1 MEKDGWPPA
10 FKCHD
15 FVQTKVLITDLK
27 FLHRRCIM
35 NEELNV
41 EWTQLNEDI
50 WVRFMFFVIL
60 ILLFPYSILIPF
72 GSYFVLTVVVLLFL
86 LRRLLQLAFI
96 AVMPVASLE
105 LSSSSAF
112 KRQLL
117 LSLFSLSRQMALART
132 TKACNVR
139 TTDGAVH

>member
-60 ILLFPYSILIPF
+60 ILLFPYSILNPF

-96 AVMPVASLE
+96 AAMPVASLE